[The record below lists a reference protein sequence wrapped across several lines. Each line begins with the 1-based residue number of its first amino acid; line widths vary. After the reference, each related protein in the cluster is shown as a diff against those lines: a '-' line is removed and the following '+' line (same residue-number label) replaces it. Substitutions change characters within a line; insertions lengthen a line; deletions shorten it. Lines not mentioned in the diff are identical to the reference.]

1 MRVIKTLSNQP
12 HILLLLAIMLL
23 GWFFIDVKTWLLL
36 SISGLAMGVLLFL
49 MSAGMT
55 LTFGLMN
62 VLNLAHGAFVSLGAF
77 VGTAVLI
84 LLPTDN
90 WLFAILLAIFVAMA
104 AASLVGILF
113 EKWVIRPVYH
123 DMLKQILVTV
133 GGAIVLMEL
142 LQVYWGTHPIAV
154 PRPEI
159 LRGSFLLDEQI
170 PIIGG
175 IVIEKY
181 RLIMA
186 VGGLLVYGGL
196 ILAIDHTRLGIL
208 IRAGVE
214 DKQMVEVL
222 GYKMGRIF
230 LFVFIAGCAL
240 AGLGGVLWALYQET
254 ITSRMGDELLISVI
268 VVIIMGGLGSIRGC
282 FYSALLV
289 GIFNLYIAF
298 LWPVFA
304 SVSGVGLMLLIL
316 MWRPQ
321 GLIPVIKI

>member
-1 MRVIKTLSNQP
+1 MQIKNP
-12 HILLLLAIMLL
+12 HISLLVLILLSGLALIDFKV
-23 GWFFIDVKTWLLL
+23 WFVL

-62 VLNLAHGAFVSLGAF
+62 VLNLAHGAFISLGAF
-77 VGTAVLI
+77 VGTAILI
-84 LLPTDN
+84 LFTPTN
-90 WLFAILLAIFVAMA
+90 WFLALLLSALIAMLA
-104 AASLVGILF
+104 AAVIGLIF
-113 EKWVIRPVYH
+113 ERIVIRPVYT

-142 LQVYWGTHPIAV
+142 LQVFWGTHPIAV

-159 LRGSFLLDEQI
+159 LRGSLLIANEM
-170 PIIGG
+170 PLIGG
-175 IVIEKY
+175 VAIEKY
-181 RLIMA
+181 RLVMMLL
-186 VGGLLVYGGL
+186 GLFIYIGLV
-196 ILAIDHTRLGIL
+196 LAIDRTKLGIL

-214 DKQMVEVL
+214 DKAMVEVL
-222 GYKMGRIF
+222 GHKMGRVF
-230 LFVFIAGCAL
+230 LLVFIAGCAL

-282 FYSALLV
+282 FYSSLLV
-289 GIFNLYIAF
+289 GLFNLYIAY

-304 SVSGVGLMLLIL
+304 SVSSVGLMLLIL

-321 GLIPVIKI
+321 GLIPVIRV